1 MLYERDPELRE
12 ALAKSDINT
21 IGLEDKFS
29 IIEAYMSE
37 GGVKDMQF
45 HREEEEED
53 NEDIEISRALE
64 QMSEKEK

>member
-37 GGVKDMQF
+37 GGVKDM
-45 HREEEEED
+45 
-53 NEDIEISRALE
+53 
-64 QMSEKEK
+64 